1 MEYVEQVRERV
12 PKRRSF
18 GRITT
23 YLSWSISAMA
33 KRSGSYEYADAVA
46 FLKSHSMDNPWLQA
60 PRSRTLQRKT
70 LVLANA
76 YNFHVYY
83 F

>member
-1 MEYVEQVRERV
+1 
-12 PKRRSF
+12 
-18 GRITT
+18 
-23 YLSWSISAMA
+23 MA

-46 FLKSHSMDNPWLQA
+46 FLESHSKDNPWLQA

-70 LVLANA
+70 LDLANP

-83 F
+83 FYTPAAVISPVPPLREIKFR